1 MKPTSHRALDAVFIG
16 LSLSTGVHAS
26 YQPALPPDAITTW
39 TPYADTGF
47 AAPVKHSGS
56 VPVTSFTGFTAPL
69 IFGDLALGGSTQLA
83 FKGYMARTGTV
94 GTSNDEAIW
103 SNVDP
108 IAGGGGSTIWMVAQ
122 EGDTVGGRQ
131 LGNSGQMKIR
141 SLQTTTYEGTLFTT
155 NTNVN
160 AAPNFSVYEGGALT
174 ALAGAGLPGFTNG
187 GIAVAAAGR
196 LAVWTTGGGAD
207 GIRAWD
213 VTLAGALPHNVT
225 PAPPGAVHWTSPTG
239 NPRVQ
244 CSPAISFYGGIA
256 LRARSSAAS
265 GFPPPQRDHIL
276 AVPMTPAGFFP
287 TTYTVVRGGD
297 PAPTGEIFG
306 TFHPVLMA
314 IAGGPNIPPTV
325 AWQMNTMNAGE
336 GSTAGSGIPYG
347 SPIPVSN
354 SLWCWRQG
362 SIAQIARAGQAA
374 PEITGRT
381 FKSFYALHLVDDDNS
396 WPDSLAFYG
405 AILDNGKY
413 AIYMRQ
419 VVTVGPTTTLSPDQL
434 IATDSPGA
442 PAAMDVPAIY
452 GPSGT
457 AYPLAALYPWFAVD
471 MFGNVLMK
479 ATLSGAPASQKQ
491 CLISS
496 KRGTD
501 GHGLRMRAQ
510 SGGTVVLPTLTHGP
524 KPISN
529 FTINAHEQGTMGRG
543 QSIFEQTVSALVS
556 FPGGSG
562 IYTGF

>member
-1 MKPTSHRALDAVFIG
+1 MKPNTHRGLHAVSIG
-16 LSLSTGVHAS
+16 LLLSTFVHAS
-26 YQPALPPDAITTW
+26 YQAALPPDVITTW
-39 TPYADTGF
+39 TPYADTGSV
-47 AAPVKHSGS
+47 PPLKHSASGTVS
-56 VPVTSFTGFTAPL
+56 SFTGFEAPL
-69 IFGDLALGGSTQLA
+69 IFGDLSLSGSTQLA
-83 FKGYMARTGTV
+83 FKGYMARVGTV

-108 IAGGGGSTIWMVAQ
+108 LSSGGGGSTIWMVAQ
-122 EGDTVGGRQ
+122 ESDFVGTRQ

-141 SLQTTTYEGTLFTT
+141 SLQTTTYGGTLFTT
-155 NTNVN
+155 NTNLD
-160 AAPNFSVYEGGALT
+160 ASPNFSVYEGGAFT
-174 ALAGAGLPGFTNG
+174 GLAGAGLPGFTNG

-196 LAVWTTGGGAD
+196 LAVWTTGGGSD

-213 VTLAGALPHNVT
+213 VTLASPHTVT
-225 PAPPGAVHWTSPTG
+225 PAAPAAVHWTSPTG

-244 CSPAISFYGGIA
+244 CSPAISFYGGVA
-256 LRARSSAAS
+256 LRARSSPSS
-265 GFPPPQRDHIL
+265 GLPPAQRDFIR
-276 AVPMTPAGFFP
+276 AVPMNPVGLFP
-287 TTYTVVRGGD
+287 TSYTVVRGGD

-325 AWQMNTMNAGE
+325 AWQMSSMNAGE
-336 GSTAGSGIPYG
+336 GSTQGSGIPYG
-347 SPIPVSN
+347 SPVPGSN

-374 PEITGRT
+374 PEITSRT
-381 FKSFYALHLVDDDNS
+381 FKSFYALHLADDDNS
-396 WPDSLAFYG
+396 WPDSLVFYG

-413 AIYMRQ
+413 AIYMRR
-419 VVTVGPTTTLSPDQL
+419 VVTVGPTTTLTPDQL

-442 PAAMDVPAIY
+442 PGAMDVPAIY
-452 GPSGT
+452 GPVGT
-457 AYPLAALYPWFAVD
+457 KYPLAALYPWFSVD

-510 SGGTVVLPTLTHGP
+510 SGGSVVLPTLTHGP
-524 KPISN
+524 QSITN
-529 FTINAHEQGTMGRG
+529 FRINAHEQGTMGRG
-543 QSIFEQTVSALVS
+543 QSIFEQTVSTLVS

-562 IYTGF
+562 IYTGY

>member
-1 MKPTSHRALDAVFIG
+1 MKPNTHRGLHAVSIG
-16 LSLSTGVHAS
+16 LLLSTFVHAS
-26 YQPALPPDAITTW
+26 YQAALPPDVITTW
-39 TPYADTGF
+39 TPYADTGSV
-47 AAPVKHSGS
+47 PPLKHSASGTVS
-56 VPVTSFTGFTAPL
+56 SFTGFEAPL
-69 IFGDLALGGSTQLA
+69 IFGDLSLSGSTQLA
-83 FKGYMARTGTV
+83 FKGYMARVGTV

-108 IAGGGGSTIWMVAQ
+108 LSSGGGGSTIWMVAQ
-122 EGDTVGGRQ
+122 ESDFVGTRQ

-141 SLQTTTYEGTLFTT
+141 SLQTTTYGGTLFTT
-155 NTNVN
+155 NTNLD
-160 AAPNFSVYEGGALT
+160 ASPNFSVYEGGAFT
-174 ALAGAGLPGFTNG
+174 GLAGAGLPGFTNG

-196 LAVWTTGGGAD
+196 LAVWTTGGGSD

-213 VTLAGALPHNVT
+213 VTLASPHTVT
-225 PAPPGAVHWTSPTG
+225 PAAPAAVHWTSPTG

-244 CSPAISFYGGIA
+244 CSPAISFYGGVA
-256 LRARSSAAS
+256 LRARSSPSS
-265 GFPPPQRDHIL
+265 GLPPAQRDFIR
-276 AVPMTPAGFFP
+276 AVPMNPVGLFP
-287 TTYTVVRGGD
+287 TSYTVVRGGD

-314 IAGGPNIPPTV
+314 IAGGPNIPPTA
-325 AWQMNTMNAGE
+325 AWQMSSMNAGE
-336 GSTAGSGIPYG
+336 GSTQGSGIPYG
-347 SPIPVSN
+347 SPVPGSN

-374 PEITGRT
+374 PEITSRT
-381 FKSFYALHLVDDDNS
+381 FKSFYALHLADDDNS
-396 WPDSLAFYG
+396 WPDSLVFYG

-413 AIYMRQ
+413 AIYMRR
-419 VVTVGPTTTLSPDQL
+419 VVTVGPTTTLTPDQL

-442 PAAMDVPAIY
+442 PGAMDVPAIY
-452 GPSGT
+452 GPVGT
-457 AYPLAALYPWFAVD
+457 KYPLAALYPWFSVD

-510 SGGTVVLPTLTHGP
+510 SGGSVVLPTLTHGP
-524 KPISN
+524 QSITN
-529 FTINAHEQGTMGRG
+529 FRINAHEQGTMGRG
-543 QSIFEQTVSALVS
+543 QSIFEQTVSTLVS

-562 IYTGF
+562 IYTGY